1 MGAEMD
7 ADPRRGIAGA
17 PDADG
22 LWSAWS
28 TVATGLNT
36 SDRAASPSS
45 VCLGLTSY
53 GSGGS

>member
-45 VCLGLTSY
+45 VCLGLTS
-53 GSGGS
+53 